1 MQVSTVITV
10 IEVIFLFFFAI
21 VAENLVIWK
30 ERQDIDMLYFNLYDK
45 ITHYRWSC
53 SSVYIALIPLILVT
67 ACIFNISIRHENKFF
82 QLSARGLDVFSQQ
95 LVRF

>member
-30 ERQDIDMLYFNLYDK
+30 ERQDIDILYFNLYDK
-45 ITHYRWSC
+45 IT
-53 SSVYIALIPLILVT
+53 LIIDDHVVQFIL
-67 ACIFNISIRHENKFF
+67 H
-82 QLSARGLDVFSQQ
+82 
-95 LVRF
+95 

>member
-30 ERQDIDMLYFNLYDK
+30 ERQDIEMLYFNLYDK
-45 ITHYRWSC
+45 IT
-53 SSVYIALIPLILVT
+53 LIIYDHVVQFIL
-67 ACIFNISIRHENKFF
+67 H
-82 QLSARGLDVFSQQ
+82 
-95 LVRF
+95 

>member
-21 VAENLVIWK
+21 VAENLVLWK

-45 ITHYRWSC
+45 IT
-53 SSVYIALIPLILVT
+53 LIIDDHVVQFIL
-67 ACIFNISIRHENKFF
+67 H
-82 QLSARGLDVFSQQ
+82 
-95 LVRF
+95 

>member
-21 VAENLVIWK
+21 VAVNLVIWK

-45 ITHYRWSC
+45 IT
-53 SSVYIALIPLILVT
+53 LIIYDHVVQFIL
-67 ACIFNISIRHENKFF
+67 H
-82 QLSARGLDVFSQQ
+82 
-95 LVRF
+95 

>member
-21 VAENLVIWK
+21 VAENLVISK

-45 ITHYRWSC
+45 IT
-53 SSVYIALIPLILVT
+53 LIIDDHVVQFIL
-67 ACIFNISIRHENKFF
+67 H
-82 QLSARGLDVFSQQ
+82 
-95 LVRF
+95 

>member
-21 VAENLVIWK
+21 VAENLVLWK

-45 ITHYRWSC
+45 IT
-53 SSVYIALIPLILVT
+53 LIIYDHVVQFIL
-67 ACIFNISIRHENKFF
+67 H
-82 QLSARGLDVFSQQ
+82 
-95 LVRF
+95 

>member
-30 ERQDIDMLYFNLYDK
+30 ERQDIDMLYFNLYYK
-45 ITHYRWSC
+45 IT
-53 SSVYIALIPLILVT
+53 LIIYDHVVQFIL
-67 ACIFNISIRHENKFF
+67 H
-82 QLSARGLDVFSQQ
+82 
-95 LVRF
+95 

>member
-10 IEVIFLFFFAI
+10 IEVIFLFFFVI

-45 ITHYRWSC
+45 IT
-53 SSVYIALIPLILVT
+53 LIIYDHVVQFIL
-67 ACIFNISIRHENKFF
+67 H
-82 QLSARGLDVFSQQ
+82 
-95 LVRF
+95 

>member
-1 MQVSTVITV
+1 MQVSTVISV

-45 ITHYRWSC
+45 IT
-53 SSVYIALIPLILVT
+53 LIIDDHVVQFIL
-67 ACIFNISIRHENKFF
+67 H
-82 QLSARGLDVFSQQ
+82 
-95 LVRF
+95 

>member
-30 ERQDIDMLYFNLYDK
+30 ERQDIDMLYFNLCDK
-45 ITHYRWSC
+45 IT
-53 SSVYIALIPLILVT
+53 LIIDDHVVQFIL
-67 ACIFNISIRHENKFF
+67 H
-82 QLSARGLDVFSQQ
+82 
-95 LVRF
+95 

>member
-45 ITHYRWSC
+45 IT
-53 SSVYIALIPLILVT
+53 LIIDDHVVQFIL
-67 ACIFNISIRHENKFF
+67 H
-82 QLSARGLDVFSQQ
+82 
-95 LVRF
+95 

>member
-30 ERQDIDMLYFNLYDK
+30 ERQDIDMLYFNLYGK
-45 ITHYRWSC
+45 IT
-53 SSVYIALIPLILVT
+53 LIIYDHVVQFIL
-67 ACIFNISIRHENKFF
+67 H
-82 QLSARGLDVFSQQ
+82 
-95 LVRF
+95 

>member
-30 ERQDIDMLYFNLYDK
+30 ERQDIDMFYFNLYDK
-45 ITHYRWSC
+45 IT
-53 SSVYIALIPLILVT
+53 LIIDDHVVQFIL
-67 ACIFNISIRHENKFF
+67 H
-82 QLSARGLDVFSQQ
+82 
-95 LVRF
+95 

>member
-45 ITHYRWSC
+45 IT
-53 SSVYIALIPLILVT
+53 LIICDHVVQFIL
-67 ACIFNISIRHENKFF
+67 H
-82 QLSARGLDVFSQQ
+82 
-95 LVRF
+95 

>member
-45 ITHYRWSC
+45 IT
-53 SSVYIALIPLILVT
+53 LISDDHVVQFIL
-67 ACIFNISIRHENKFF
+67 H
-82 QLSARGLDVFSQQ
+82 
-95 LVRF
+95 

>member
-45 ITHYRWSC
+45 IT
-53 SSVYIALIPLILVT
+53 LIIYDHVVQLIL
-67 ACIFNISIRHENKFF
+67 H
-82 QLSARGLDVFSQQ
+82 
-95 LVRF
+95 

>member
-45 ITHYRWSC
+45 IT
-53 SSVYIALIPLILVT
+53 LIIYDHVVQFIL
-67 ACIFNISIRHENKFF
+67 H
-82 QLSARGLDVFSQQ
+82 
-95 LVRF
+95 